1 LFIIG
6 QDGETMSTYGKAMI
20 SLYSAKAFPLAESRI
35 TEMKA
40 ALKKKGDALPRQV
53 KNIKHQ
59 HALKL
64 DMAKTYVCDCFK
76 GQGKFWAFSCD
87 FCDYDLH
94 LVCVEEACSECLV
107 GVEDVNITA

>member
-1 LFIIG
+1 
-6 QDGETMSTYGKAMI
+6 MSTYGKAMI